1 MDSLIGTFHL
11 DPTAVLFQLINF
23 GIVFAVLYFFAIK
36 PLFKMLAERS
46 KLIEQG
52 IADAEINA
60 KLVKEAEEVYKSELA
75 RARKESYETV
85 QSAKKDAELQR
96 EQLLK
101 DAAEQIARMTKD
113 GEEKLAQE
121 KSLIIAEAKRELA
134 DTVMQAAEATLDD
147 VIGQGGLDKQL
158 IEKRIH
164 DHASH

>member
-11 DPTAVLFQLINF
+11 DATAVLFQLINF
-23 GIVFAVLYFFAIK
+23 GIVFAILYFFAIK
-36 PLFKMLAERS
+36 PLLKMLEERS
-46 KLIEQG
+46 KLIAQG
-52 IADAEINA
+52 LKDAETNA
-60 KLVKEAEEVYKSELA
+60 KLVKDAEELYKAELA

-85 QSAKKDAELQR
+85 QSAKKEAELQR

-101 DAAEQIARMTKD
+101 EASEQIARMTKE

-121 KSLIIAEAKRELA
+121 KASIIAEAKRELA
-134 DTVMQAAEATLDD
+134 DTVVQAAEATLDD
-147 VIGQGGLDKQL
+147 VMGKDGLDKQL